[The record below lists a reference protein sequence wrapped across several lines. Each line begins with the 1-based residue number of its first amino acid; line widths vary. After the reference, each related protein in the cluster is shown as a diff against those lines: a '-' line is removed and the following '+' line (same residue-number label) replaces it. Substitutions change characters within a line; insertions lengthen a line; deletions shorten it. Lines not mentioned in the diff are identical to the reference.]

1 MEQATDM
8 TVQSPET
15 VLAHVQS
22 ALTSQTIPAQL
33 SINDPHSDAQG
44 PSQEMEEQGAEEAQ
58 SSLLSGEVVTAIVE
72 TMQTK
77 PVSPI
82 EEPRKRVHIPASA
95 NIPHKP
101 SNVKQWVGTVGPV
114 IGGGVT
120 DPEAGDDI
128 VGDGSIYGDPQVEE
142 DKPSDA
148 GSVRSE
154 LHMFK
159 MYVEDQMEKTRAFMD
174 EQMRDTHNLITKI
187 ETRLS
192 VLERKINLPVSRQ
205 TSVSLPTAPKVQLP
219 VAPSASPL
227 PATTTVASKQA
238 VASQSVYGG
247 LIELPLYSPN
257 KTIQARTINR
267 SLKSQ
272 GVTLQPLIKAIPR
285 KDWSLQYINSLP
297 VFKY

>member
-1 MEQATDM
+1 M
-8 TVQSPET
+8 TVQSPEA
-15 VLAHVQS
+15 VLAHIQS
-22 ALTSQTIPAQL
+22 ALTSQSVPAQL
-33 SINDPHSDAQG
+33 PIVDQQAG
-44 PSQEMEEQGAEEAQ
+44 PVEPPKEEEEGDKEAQ
-58 SSLLSGEVVTAIVE
+58 TNPLSEEVVTAIEE

-82 EEPRKRVHIPASA
+82 EEPRRRVHIPASA

-101 SNVKQWVGTVGPV
+101 SNVKQWVGTVGPI
-114 IGGGVT
+114 IGGGAT

-128 VGDGSIYGDPQVEE
+128 EGGESIYGDPPVEE

-154 LHMFK
+154 LHMFR
-159 MYVEDQMEKTRAFMD
+159 MYVENQMEKTRAFMD
-174 EQMRDTHNLITKI
+174 EQMRDTHNLIAKI

-205 TSVSLPTAPKVQLP
+205 TSVSLPVAPNVQLP
-219 VAPSASPL
+219 SIPAVNPL
-227 PATTTVASKQA
+227 ATTTTVASKQA
-238 VASQSVYGG
+238 VASQSTYGG
-247 LIELPLYSPN
+247 LAELPLYSPN
-257 KTIQARTINR
+257 KTIQTRTINR

-272 GVTLQPLIKAIPR
+272 GVTLQPLNKAIPR